1 MRALA
6 AVVVV
11 AAAAVAGC
19 ASKGAAPAAE
29 PASPAA
35 SSSEAQPASASSSA
49 ESPATATEFK
59 LDGMELVLPSPVAF
73 EGDSSVLAAD
83 AEPALEHIR
92 AYLEAKPYITTV
104 RIEGHHPDG
113 LVSEQRAIVVA
124 RWLVEH
130 GVDCNRLL
138 PVGFGATKPI
148 AAAGDAANTR
158 IAVVNAALRGREI
171 GGMPAD
177 GGGQVAGSACK

>member
-1 MRALA
+1 MRAL

-11 AAAAVAGC
+11 AALAGC
-19 ASKGAAPAAE
+19 PSKGGAPAGEPAAPAVTAE
-29 PASPAA
+29 EESKSAA
-35 SSSEAQPASASSSA
+35 AADFE
-49 ESPATATEFK
+49 
-59 LDGMELVLPSPVAF
+59 LDGMALVLPSPVTF
-73 EGDSSVLAAD
+73 EGDSSMLAAD

-92 AYLEAKPYITTV
+92 AYLEAKPYVTTV
-104 RIEGHHPDG
+104 RIEGHHPEG

-148 AAAGDAANTR
+148 AAGDDPANTR
-158 IAVVNAALRGREI
+158 IVVVNAALRGREI

-177 GGGQVAGSACK
+177 GGGQAAGSACN